1 MPRAANLVP
10 CRFFPLVAAAGLCA
24 WHAAAVGQV
33 VAAGP
38 GALAELSLQEL
49 SQLPVTSV
57 SGRPESLRSAPAS
70 VFVISGEDIRRST
83 ATNLPEALRLA
94 PNLQV
99 ARLNAGQYAI
109 SARGFNDSIGNKL
122 LVLVDGRSVYSSL
135 YSGVFWDA
143 QNPVLEDIERI
154 EVISG
159 PGGTLWGANAVNGII
174 NVITKTAAATQGGL
188 ASVERSRNGGR
199 QVLRGGTALGEAG
212 HARLYAQTMDRGS
225 SRQQDGTERRDA
237 TSQWQLGFRADS
249 ELRGGQLTVQGDA
262 HGGGEDPGNVQAPRM
277 HGSNLLARW
286 DGRFA
291 GGSPYRLQA
300 YYDLQSRQD
309 PLIFR
314 NRSEMLDVQFSHDAP
329 APAGHQL
336 LWGAGY
342 RTGTDDNEPT
352 ALVRF
357 IPQER
362 RLTWANLFA
371 QHQVRVDRW
380 QLTTGLKAERNSYTG
395 VEWLP
400 NIRLA
405 YEHPWQA
412 STWIAASRTVRAPA
426 RLDREFFFPANPPF
440 NIAGGEGF
448 QSEVANVLE
457 LGHRGQAGRDL
468 TYSFTAFHQQYEGLR
483 AGIGTPSVVSNRID
497 GYGRGVEAWGKWQPH
512 ERARLSAGLA
522 TLRKKL
528 HFASG
533 PEDPVSIPNL
543 GNDPEYQ
550 WQLRAQFD
558 LPYRTE
564 LDLHWRRVAALPAP
578 AVPAYSSLDAR
589 LGWQLSPRVELS
601 VLAQNLLNDRHAEF
615 DAATTTSF
623 FGRRVFVKVVIQL

>member
-1 MPRAANLVP
+1 
-10 CRFFPLVAAAGLCA
+10 VAAAGLCA
-24 WHAAAVGQV
+24 GHPLAWGQV
-33 VAAGP
+33 VATGP
-38 GALAELSLQEL
+38 GSLAELSLEQL
-49 SQLPVTSV
+49 SDLPVTSV

-70 VFVISGEDIRRST
+70 VFVISGEDIRRSS

-99 ARLNAGQYAI
+99 ARLNSGQYAI
-109 SARGFNDSIGNKL
+109 SARGFNDAIGNKL
-122 LVLVDGRSVYSSL
+122 LVLIDGRTVYSSL

-174 NVITKTAAATQGGL
+174 NVITKPAAATQGTL
-188 ASVERSRNGGR
+188 ASVTRSRAGGR
-199 QVLRGGTALGEAG
+199 QVIRGGTALGEVG
-212 HARLYAQTMDRGS
+212 HARLYAQTMDRGT
-225 SRQQDGTERRDA
+225 SRQQDGTERQDA

-262 HGGGEDPGNVQAPRM
+262 HGGGEDPGNVQAPKMR
-277 HGSNLLARW
+277 GSNLLARW

-300 YYDLQSRQD
+300 YYDLQERQD
-309 PLIFR
+309 PITFR
-314 NRSEMLDVQFSHDAP
+314 NRSEMVDLQFSHDAP
-329 APAGHQL
+329 VPAGQQL

-342 RTGTDDNEPT
+342 RTGTDDNET
-352 ALVRF
+352 SALVRF
-357 IPQER
+357 TPSER

-380 QLTTGLKAERNSYTG
+380 QLTTGLKAEHNSYTG

-400 NIRLA
+400 NLRLA
-405 YEHPWQA
+405 YEHAGNA
-412 STWIAASRTVRAPA
+412 STWAAASRTVRAPA
-426 RLDREFFFPANPPF
+426 RLDRDFFFPADPPF
-440 NIAGGEGF
+440 VIAGGADF

-457 LGHRGQAGRDL
+457 IGHRGQAGRDL
-468 TYSFTAFHQQYEGLR
+468 SYSFTAFHQQYEGLR

-497 GYGRGVEAWGKWQPH
+497 GWSRGVEAWGQWQPH
-512 ERARLSAGLA
+512 PRARLGAGLT

-564 LDLHWRRVAALPAP
+564 LDLHLRRVGALPAP
-578 AVPAYSSLDAR
+578 AVPAYTSLDAR
-589 LGWQLSPRVELS
+589 IGWQVTSRVEVSL
-601 VLAQNLLNDRHAEF
+601 LGQNLLNDRHAEF
-615 DAATTTSF
+615 DAAATTSF
-623 FGRRVFVKVVIQL
+623 FGRRIFVKVLVQL

>member
-1 MPRAANLVP
+1 MPRARPVS
-10 CRFFPLVAAAGLCA
+10 CRFLPLVAAAGLCA
-24 WHAAAVGQV
+24 GHPLAWGQV
-33 VAAGP
+33 VATGP
-38 GALAELSLQEL
+38 GSLAELSLEQL
-49 SQLPVTSV
+49 SDLPVTSV

-70 VFVISGEDIRRST
+70 VFVISGEDIRRSS

-99 ARLNAGQYAI
+99 ARLNSGQYAI
-109 SARGFNDSIGNKL
+109 SARGFNDAIGNKL
-122 LVLVDGRSVYSSL
+122 LVLIDGRTVYSSL

-174 NVITKTAAATQGGL
+174 NVITKPAAATQGTL
-188 ASVERSRNGGR
+188 ASVTRSRAGGR
-199 QVLRGGTALGEAG
+199 QVIRGGAALGEVG
-212 HARLYAQTMDRGS
+212 HARLYAQTMDRGT
-225 SRQQDGTERRDA
+225 SRQQDGTERQDA

-262 HGGGEDPGNVQAPRM
+262 HGGGEDPGNVQAPKMR
-277 HGSNLLARW
+277 GSNLLARW

-300 YYDLQSRQD
+300 YYDLQERQD
-309 PLIFR
+309 PITFR
-314 NRSEMLDVQFSHDAP
+314 NRSEMIDLQFSHDAP
-329 APAGHQL
+329 VPAGQQL

-342 RTGTDDNEPT
+342 RTGTDDNET
-352 ALVRF
+352 SALVRF
-357 IPQER
+357 SPSER

-380 QLTTGLKAERNSYTG
+380 QLTTGLKAEHNSYTG

-400 NIRLA
+400 NLRLA
-405 YEHPWQA
+405 YEHAGNA
-412 STWIAASRTVRAPA
+412 STWAAASRTVRAPA
-426 RLDREFFFPANPPF
+426 RLDRDFFFPADPPF
-440 NIAGGEGF
+440 VIAGGADF

-457 LGHRGQAGRDL
+457 IGHRGQAGRDL
-468 TYSFTAFHQQYEGLR
+468 SYSFTAFHQQYEGLR

-497 GYGRGVEAWGKWQPH
+497 GWSRGVEAWGQWQPH
-512 ERARLSAGLA
+512 PRARLGAGLT

-564 LDLHWRRVAALPAP
+564 LDLHLRRVGALPAP
-578 AVPAYSSLDAR
+578 AVPAYTSLDAR
-589 LGWQLSPRVELS
+589 IGWQVTSRVEVSL
-601 VLAQNLLNDRHAEF
+601 LGQNLLNDRHAEF
-615 DAATTTSF
+615 
-623 FGRRVFVKVVIQL
+623 